1 MIIKRKWFL
10 RTWLGGTL
18 AAMSLFSPFVSI
30 TAGAATPPK
39 QLHDVTFS
47 HDGKRLMFTLC
58 GEKIPNGCAIHEYEL
73 TTGKLRYYTASENE
87 VWGDA
92 RYSPQGDWIV
102 FTITPVVN
110 ERRIL
115 EDTQLAIMRPDGK
128 GLKRL
133 TDSKGWKVAP
143 SFSSSG
149 KKIIY
154 ARAATM
160 RKTGK
165 TPAADF
171 DIYSY
176 DLSSGQEQRLT
187 NFKFFQ
193 ISRPFYFGDD
203 ERFIF
208 SAEYPRQFPDLREND
223 RDAIKQRREQLQQ
236 EHKEDQI
243 YFMKKGDINLKPWFR
258 FNNYSNKPLVSTRS
272 GKLFFHAQAYT
283 ADGKP
288 DGVDYHE
295 YHPDGKHRRIT
306 RVGDGTIWSADVSP
320 DGKQLALIHSGNPGI
335 QFGRPQVTRKLILL
349 DPETGAA
356 RDIAL
361 PAKAIRIN

>member
-1 MIIKRKWFL
+1 MEDKMIIKRKWFL

-87 VWGDA
+87 VWCDA

-165 TPAADF
+165 TPAAGF

-193 ISRPFYFGDD
+193 ISLPFYFGDD

-243 YFMKKGDINLKPWFR
+243 YFMKKGDINFKPEPR
-258 FNNYSNKPLVSTRS
+258 FKINISLFHKINLIFLVLLLQLFTSLLNS
-272 GKLFFHAQAYT
+272 VPIILSEIGKLS
-283 ADGKP
+283 
-288 DGVDYHE
+288 
-295 YHPDGKHRRIT
+295 
-306 RVGDGTIWSADVSP
+306 RVLGGENKALVVTKVKWERDLKKLKIRQSLFLTGTEI
-320 DGKQLALIHSGNPGI
+320 I
-335 QFGRPQVTRKLILL
+335 
-349 DPETGAA
+349 
-356 RDIAL
+356 
-361 PAKAIRIN
+361 